1 MAEPNQGF
9 SVSVYIRPEN
19 KEKFK
24 IFKKLLVRDPMIT
37 DMNLKNPRKVVSAFF
52 NKIMENYVARKSAEV
67 VEKEEVPE
75 NALE

>member
-9 SVSVYIRPEN
+9 SVSVYVPAKN

-24 IFKKLLVRDPMIT
+24 TFKKLLLRDPMIT
-37 DMNLKNPRKVVSAFF
+37 GMNLKNPKKVVSAFF
-52 NKIMENYVARKSAEV
+52 NKIMENYVAKKGAEV
-67 VEKEEVPE
+67 VKAEGGPE